1 MDLIE
6 IAGFEASIAGYAER
20 DFVGTW
26 VLLAKALAK
35 LRTPVVVSGSTCTG
49 RQLAA
54 ALAMGAAG
62 VVMGTRFLATQECPI
77 MPALKTHLASPAV
90 DEYSTAVVLHS
101 LGNGTRVY
109 RNGVAKSAPARFR
122 PASARARAHP
132 PSLSGALRRFSADT
146 DAITRMRACRHTGAR
161 GEGGARLRQ
170 VQGPRER
177 RAHQGH
183 VGGDG
188 RPPGRHVVSRSGRG
202 ARRGRSHVRGA
213 RRARGAR
220 GRGVPPR
227 RGSLRRAHEG
237 AALTPAPCQA
247 GAPLR
252 GYRTGRAPPLVTRRR
267 HARACLP
274 ACQAGGGALVWS
286 RAHNPNPIVQ

>member
-1 MDLIE
+1 
-6 IAGFEASIAGYAER
+6 
-20 DFVGTW
+20 
-26 VLLAKALAK
+26 
-35 LRTPVVVSGSTCTG
+35 
-49 RQLAA
+49 
-54 ALAMGAAG
+54 
-62 VVMGTRFLATQECPI
+62 MGTRFLATQECPI

-132 PSLSGALRRFSADT
+132 PSLSGAHRRFGADT
-146 DAITRMRACRHTGAR
+146 DARTRMRACRHTCAR

-170 VQGPRER
+170 IQGPRER

-227 RGSLRRAHEG
+227 RGRLRRAHEG
-237 AALTPAPCQA
+237 AALTTAPGQA

-252 GYRTGRAPPLVTRRR
+252 GYRTALAPPLGTRRR

-274 ACQAGGGALVWS
+274 AYLPAERAARSSG
-286 RAHNPNPIVQ
+286 RAHTPYSKPHSPIIRVQKTQGLHVLKRNSATFKPPGCGRASD

>member
-1 MDLIE
+1 
-6 IAGFEASIAGYAER
+6 
-20 DFVGTW
+20 
-26 VLLAKALAK
+26 
-35 LRTPVVVSGSTCTG
+35 
-49 RQLAA
+49 
-54 ALAMGAAG
+54 
-62 VVMGTRFLATQECPI
+62 MGTRFLATQECPI

-132 PSLSGALRRFSADT
+132 RSLSGAHRRFGADT
-146 DAITRMRACRHTGAR
+146 DARTRMRACRHTGAR

-183 VGGDG
+183 VGVDG
-188 RPPGRHVVSRSGRG
+188 RPPGRHVVSWSGRG
-202 ARRGRSHVRGA
+202 AHRGRSHVRGA

-227 RGSLRRAHEG
+227 RGSLRRADEG

-247 GAPLR
+247 GAPPR
-252 GYRTGRAPPLVTRRR
+252 GYRTARGVRSPNTATWALRTRRGTRAHRRAGRSEFARCVRAWAPAPPPLGTRRR

-274 ACQAGGGALVWS
+274 ACLPGGRAARWS
-286 RAHNPNPIVQ
+286 GRAHTPQTPWSNNKGCKTQGLHFFKIKLCHV